1 MIVLD
6 TNVISETFRR
16 QPEPRVVEWLTSLTD
31 DVAITTITL
40 AELFAGV
47 RRLPEGRRKSA
58 LESNIHAALL
68 PFRATRSILS
78 FDESAAEA
86 YAEIT
91 ADRERAGLPI
101 SMADAQIAPD
111 SCHRGTSVGLNAEGV
126 EDALG
131 GVGEW
136 VAGVVLVTCDRD
148 GDLLQGS

>member
-101 SMADAQIAPD
+101 SMADAQIAAICRAHATACATRNTKD
-111 SCHRGTSVGLNAEGV
+111 FA
-126 EDALG
+126 A
-131 GVGEW
+131 
-136 VAGVVLVTCDRD
+136 AGVSLINPWDR
-148 GDLLQGS
+148 